1 MLFFFFFDIS
11 KLLKFNFDF
20 SQTKA
25 EEKIPEVRPT
35 SDEKPPV
42 NKNDSI
48 ERALT
53 ELSLAEEELSIKP
66 KVEIETNPAINS
78 HLAELI
84 ATSSVLSKTDGDG
97 TKATSVST
105 ASVPPSSANI
115 ENFYKEVQ
123 RYEKIVNG
131 LTTKTLNGTTPLEIK
146 WKELHDLLDK
156 DAAKRTVS
164 VSKLFPEKN
173 RDMLSVP
180 YDHSR
185 VLLPTETDNYINAAH
200 IRVSAATN
208 SHRKCFDI
216 FFSFLVIRFFSV
228 RLLFI
233 RFVCSFYCA

>member
-1 MLFFFFFDIS
+1 MNE
-11 KLLKFNFDF
+11 LLNFHFDF
-20 SQTKA
+20 SQTKT
-25 EEKIPEVRPT
+25 EEKIPEVPRPT

-48 ERALT
+48 EKALT

-66 KVEIETNPAINS
+66 KVETESSPAISS

-84 ATSSVLSKTDGDG
+84 ASSTVVSKTEGDS
-97 TKATSVST
+97 TKAASVGT

-173 RDMLSVP
+173 RNMLSVP

-200 IRVSAATN
+200 IRVSAVTK
-208 SHRKCFDI
+208 SLSKLI
-216 FFSFLVIRFFSV
+216 FSV
-228 RLLFI
+228 FVFRYSSVCLLFI
-233 RFVCSFYCA
+233 

>member
-1 MLFFFFFDIS
+1 MKVVI
-11 KLLKFNFDF
+11 KIFNFCFNSNF
-20 SQTKA
+20 SQPKK
-25 EEKIPEVRPT
+25 EDVIPVVPKPT

-42 NKNDSI
+42 DKNDSI
-48 ERALT
+48 EQALT
-53 ELSLAEEELSIKP
+53 ELCLAEEELATKP
-66 KVEIETNPAINS
+66 KVELETKSAISS

-84 ATSSVLSKTDGDG
+84 ASSTV
-97 TKATSVST
+97 VST

-131 LTTKTLNGTTPLEIK
+131 LATKTLNGTTPIETK
-146 WKELHDLLDK
+146 WKELIDLLEK

-173 RDMLSVP
+173 RNMLSVP

-200 IRVSAATN
+200 IRVSTGIDVL
-208 SHRKCFDI
+208 DI
-216 FFSFLVIRFFSV
+216 FSSLFLFLSV
-228 RLLFI
+228 HFICLFVFLWCQSLRRI
-233 RFVCSFYCA
+233 SSW